1 MCFGLVLVS
10 VVSFVGLAQAA
21 DSRSDLAAA
30 LQTPAALQSRIRFD
44 RFTTAD
50 GLSNDA
56 VFCILQ
62 DRHGFLWFGTQA
74 GLNRYDGYRV
84 KQYRH
89 DPRNP
94 NSLGG
99 DFVSTLLE
107 DSRGAIWTGDPG
119 RLDPQTD
126 TFTRYA
132 LPHALSVQGRPV
144 SLQKILDDRAGF
156 IWLGFSGGRNLYR
169 LDPGTGKLSSFDIG
183 GGLPANIDIAIKS
196 MYRDGAGILW
206 LGASTR
212 LSAIRSFHRRC
223 TTLLAPVRIEHR
235 RTLQI
240 SRRTLPET
248 SGWLQPG
255 MPRTSS
261 IQFVALS
268 RGTGRRNSVAS
279 IRLQVQYMPA
289 RMESCGEVQVTA
301 WRFSTPPPAAS
312 RSYIT
317 MQRTS
322 AA

>member
-1 MCFGLVLVS
+1 MRFGLVLIAM
-10 VVSFVGLAQAA
+10 VSFIGLAQAA

-50 GLSNDA
+50 GLSNDT
-56 VFCILQ
+56 VFCILH

-89 DPRNP
+89 DPHNT

-107 DSRGAIWTGDPG
+107 DSHGAIWTGDAG
-119 RLDPQTD
+119 RLDAQTD

-144 SLQKILDDRAGF
+144 SLQKIVDDRAGF

-169 LDPGTGKLSSFDIG
+169 LDPGTGKFSSFDIG

-206 LGASTR
+206 VGASTGLVR
-212 LSAIRSFHRRC
+212 FDPSTGAAQHYSPGPHKTPEIFTDITQDPAGNLWLA
-223 TTLLAPVRIEHR
+223 TTRDTPNFFDPVRGAFARPWPAKQR
-235 RTLQI
+235 RFNSPAGADICRQ
-240 SRRTLPET
+240 
-248 SGWLQPG
+248 GW
-255 MPRTSS
+255 SS
-261 IQFVALS
+261 L
-268 RGTGRRNSVAS
+268 GG
-279 IRLQVQYMPA
+279 YK
-289 RMESCGEVQVTA
+289 
-301 WRFSTPPPAAS
+301 
-312 RSYIT
+312 
-317 MQRTS
+317 
-322 AA
+322 